1 MQNLIFVGANAIDKS
16 LIARMLSARKDL
28 EFYDTKEKT
37 SSKEEILKGIKR
49 YNCSISLEDEFLQN
63 EDDRDYI
70 RELGKVVY
78 LSSSQDE
85 NKDYYNSVMTYIIN
99 IDFKTT
105 EEVFKEVIV
114 IYNLINKLNCNIY
127 IK

>member
-37 SSKEEILKGIKR
+37 GSKEEILKGIKR